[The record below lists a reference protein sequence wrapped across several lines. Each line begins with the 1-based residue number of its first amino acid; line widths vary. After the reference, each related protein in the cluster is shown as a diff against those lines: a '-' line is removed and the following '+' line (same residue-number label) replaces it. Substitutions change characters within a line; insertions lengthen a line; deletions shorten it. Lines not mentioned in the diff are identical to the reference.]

1 VEEEEHDDGD
11 SMDQHYDRVVV
22 VDDEI
27 GGGGGDVVVVVS
39 RNIPQTAVVAVAVV
53 SRSILEVVVVGH
65 YCSDSVLN
73 VENTHDILHKQSI
86 HPPNRIINSCH
97 EIRTEIMSPKWEEK
111 ERK

>member
-1 VEEEEHDDGD
+1 MEEEEHDDGD

-27 GGGGGDVVVVVS
+27 GGGGDVVVVS

-97 EIRTEIMSPKWEEK
+97 EIRTEIIMSPKWER

>member
-1 VEEEEHDDGD
+1 MEEEEHDDGD
-11 SMDQHYDRVVV
+11 PMDQNYDRVVV

-27 GGGGGDVVVVVS
+27 GGGGDVVVVS

-53 SRSILEVVVVGH
+53 SRSILVVVVGH